1 MGWFLYDTASVMK
14 KLKLKL
20 FSYKNVSQ
28 TASKILITH
37 CSFTDH
43 LKHNIVNETICR
55 IPSANSRQML
65 AHRLESFSS
74 ARLIF
79 EAFRIY

>member
-1 MGWFLYDTASVMK
+1 MDWFLYDTASVMK

-28 TASKILITH
+28 IASKIFATH

-55 IPSANSRQML
+55 MPSANSGQLL

-79 EAFRIY
+79 EAFSIY